1 MNYKLLLFLILFS
14 HFSCKQEV
22 VTPIKERVED
32 IKKSISLPKFITL
45 DENYKKKKRKE
56 IDKFY
61 TDKIN
66 LDDFSGS
73 FLVAKNGQ
81 ILLEKYSG
89 YSNYNK
95 KERLTSSTPIHLASI
110 SKVMTGTLILRLID
124 KKKIALETSLQT
136 FFPEFPYSKVTI
148 QTLLTHRSGL
158 PNYLYFTDNDTI
170 WDKSKILTNKDILR
184 LISSNKVELDFI
196 PNSKFSYNNTN
207 YALLALVI
215 EKVTQL
221 PFPKAMKKLLFDPLD
236 MKSTFVFEIEKQ
248 KDTVSKN
255 YKSTWEEIPFNFQ
268 DGVYGDK
275 NIYSTA
281 RDLLKLDLATYSDE
295 FLSKKIKEKAYKGY
309 SYEKKGVNNYGL
321 GIRLREWDD
330 GTIMF
335 YHNGWW
341 HGNKTS
347 YVTLKKDTVALIA
360 LSNKYTS
367 KVYQIKRLSSLF
379 GNYPFT
385 IEDEE

>member
-1 MNYKLLLFLILFS
+1 MNFKPLLFLILFC
-14 HFSCKQEV
+14 HFSCKQEIV
-22 VTPIKERVED
+22 APIKETKVK
-32 IKKSISLPKFITL
+32 IKKGILLPKFNVL

-56 IDKFY
+56 INTFY
-61 TDKIN
+61 TENIAT
-66 LDDFSGS
+66 DDFSGS

-81 ILLEKYSG
+81 VLLEKYTG
-89 YSNYNK
+89 YSNYGKKNK
-95 KERLTSSTPIHLASI
+95 ITPSTPIHLASI
-110 SKVMTGTLILRLID
+110 SKVMTGVVILKLID
-124 KKKIALETSLQT
+124 TKKITLDTSLKT
-136 FFPEFPYSKVTI
+136 LFPEFPYPKVTI
-148 QTLLTHRSGL
+148 QTLLNHRSGL

-170 WDKSKILTNKDILR
+170 WDKSKTLTNKDILK
-184 LISSNKVELDFI
+184 LITTKKVELDFV

-207 YALLALVI
+207 YTLLALVI
-215 EKVTQL
+215 EKITQL
-221 PFPKAMKKLLFDPLD
+221 SFAEAMKKLLFEPLD

-268 DGVYGDK
+268 DGIYGDK

-281 RDLLKLDLATYSDE
+281 RDILKLDLATYSDD
-295 FLSKKIKEKAYKGY
+295 FLSKEIKEKAYKGY

-347 YVTLKKDTVALIA
+347 YVTLKKDTVTLIA

-385 IEDEE
+385 IDDDE